1 MSKTNVR
8 SFINKV
14 VSLVAVFALIAVYV
28 PVSTASAAAI
38 TARKVVIGSSAPSA
52 STTYAFTFTVP
63 SATAIKSVD
72 FAACTTAS
80 GACTPAPGFTSASS
94 TLTGQPTNLG
104 SASGWTVNVATTT
117 SLRLENAANATAP
130 SAASTVSF
138 STVTNPSAANSTF
151 FMRIT
156 TYSTSTYTTA
166 IDTGVVAAATAG
178 QITVT
183 ATVDE
188 ALTFTLSAAT
198 VALGTITT
206 GTTGKDGTVAFTAST
221 NAASGYSVT
230 YTGNTLSTTGG
241 TIPAYAGSASA
252 AGTAGFGFNLAA
264 NTVPTVGTAVSGT
277 GTATASAGYNSANS
291 FKFLSGDPIA
301 SVGAP
306 SNSNT
311 FTIAYVANISGAT
324 PAGAYT
330 TTLSY
335 VATPNF

>member
-1 MSKTNVR
+1 MSKTSVR

-14 VSLVAVFALIAVYV
+14 VSLVAVFALVAVTI
-28 PVSTASAAAI
+28 PVGTASAAAI

-80 GACTPAPGFTSASS
+80 GACTPAPGFSSSSS

-104 SASGWTVNVATTT
+104 AGTGWTVNTATST
-117 SLRLENAANATAP
+117 SLRLENGSNATAP

-156 TYSTSTYTTA
+156 TYSLVTYATA

-183 ATVDE
+183 AAVDE

-206 GTTGKDGTVAFTAST
+206 GTTGKDGTTTFVAST
-221 NAASGYSVT
+221 NAATGYSVT
-230 YTGNTLSTTGG
+230 YTGNTLTSSGG

-252 AGTAGFGFNLAA
+252 AGTAGFGFNLKSNATPSVGA
-264 NTVPTVGTAVSGT
+264 NVTGT
-277 GTATASAGYNSANS
+277 GTATASAGYNTADS
-291 FKFLSGDPIA
+291 FKFNSTDTIA
-301 SVGAP
+301 SVAVP
-306 SNSNT
+306 TNSNT
-311 FTIAYVANISGAT
+311 FTVSYVANISGAT